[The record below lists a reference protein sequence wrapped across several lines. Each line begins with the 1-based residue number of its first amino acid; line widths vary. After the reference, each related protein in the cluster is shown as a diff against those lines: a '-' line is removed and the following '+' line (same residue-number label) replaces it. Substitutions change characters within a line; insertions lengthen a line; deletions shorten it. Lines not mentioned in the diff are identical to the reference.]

1 MWTGVLVTWVTSH
14 SDYVNLTLYTK
25 AVVSFPAVLWDVT
38 QCRPGAL
45 SDIPKKET
53 TWKPHQSKRKKQ
65 TNKTKIKINNKKRTD
80 LVKKIV
86 EGYDTFVAQEA
97 TISVLRVR
105 IWADLAKTARKQ
117 QVWDVARVAARF
129 CLLYDDNRWS
139 KKNSG
144 NTLEKSGDGGVDNSK
159 EETTGVKSPIP
170 GETGSKLDVTGMK
183 LLYPQGMA
191 PFSVEQDLLRTLAEV
206 HFIFAEVSAKEK
218 IS

>member
-1 MWTGVLVTWVTSH
+1 M
-14 SDYVNLTLYTK
+14 
-25 AVVSFPAVLWDVT
+25 
-38 QCRPGAL
+38 
-45 SDIPKKET
+45 
-53 TWKPHQSKRKKQ
+53 
-65 TNKTKIKINNKKRTD
+65 
-80 LVKKIV
+80 
-86 EGYDTFVAQEA
+86 
-97 TISVLRVR
+97 
-105 IWADLAKTARKQ
+105 
-117 QVWDVARVAARF
+117 AARF

-144 NTLEKSGDGGVDNSK
+144 NALEKSGDGGVDNSK
-159 EETTGVKSPIP
+159 EETPGVKSPIP